1 MEVKEI
7 YMEKQFKIGTDE
19 QQAYLKDYN
28 IVPKGCAF
36 LEPGV
41 VAKDAKEFVAFN
53 IAKSFY
59 QVYPEVFN
67 LPYIAKKVGLTAEDV
82 GKRIKRMYDEKLFML
97 VSNSYVGIMGF
108 GLYYWVVKL
117 KKDTTKEE
125 REELTKWF
133 QENDQICTG
142 YMMEEGGDFDYF
154 NGNHMRNLDNLI
166 YGVLDKFR
174 TNRCVEYVHILPIR
188 RLVRESHVNMFDCKE
203 DYRHYFWSDEQL
215 KNVLKMQKKM
225 DKYDFAIIDAIN
237 NCESVGDM
245 FDYDVLA
252 KLSGLDAK
260 EMKTDIMKI
269 VDGQK
274 TIIPMI
280 YFNYASLGLKLH
292 FFVVSLFQNTPT
304 YRVEQICDELA
315 KDPSFENIFDCCDGH
330 HNFVLSA
337 YEGITD
343 IDKIREKIL
352 NYGEV
357 IEVLEANS
365 PRQFRRWTCRLDDK
379 NGFYEECIFTDDV
392 LLDRSKE

>member
-1 MEVKEI
+1 
-7 YMEKQFKIGTDE
+7 MEKQYKIGTDE
-19 QQAYLKDYN
+19 QQAYFKDYN
-28 IVPKGCAF
+28 LAPRGCAF

-41 VAKDAKEFVAFN
+41 AAKDSKEFVAFN

-67 LPYIAKKVGLTAEDV
+67 LPYISKKVGLSKEEIA
-82 GKRIKRMYDEKLFML
+82 KRIKRMYDERLFML
-97 VSNSYVGIMGF
+97 VSNSFVSVMGF

-117 KKDTTKEE
+117 KEGTTKEE
-125 REELTKWF
+125 RDELTKWF

-142 YMMEEGGDFDYF
+142 YMMEPGGDFDYF

-166 YGVLDKFR
+166 CGVLDKFR
-174 TNRCVEYVHILPIR
+174 FNKCVEYVHLLPIR
-188 RLVRESHVNMFDCKE
+188 RLVRESHVNMFDAKE
-203 DYRHYFWSDEQL
+203 NYRHYFWSDEQL
-215 KNVLKMQKKM
+215 KNVLKVQNKM

-237 NCESVGDM
+237 NVTSVGDM

-260 EMKTDIMKI
+260 EMKEDIKKI
-269 VDGQK
+269 VDEQK
-274 TIIPMI
+274 TIIPMV

-304 YRVEQICDELA
+304 YRAEQICDELA
-315 KDPSFENIFDCCDGH
+315 LDPSFENIFDCSDGH

-337 YEGITD
+337 YEGITN
-343 IDKIREKIL
+343 IDEIRKKIL
-352 NYGEV
+352 SYSEV
-357 IEVLEANS
+357 IDVLEANS

-392 LLDRSKE
+392 LLDRSKK

>member
-7 YMEKQFKIGTDE
+7 YMEKQYKIGTDE

-28 IVPKGCAF
+28 IAPKGCAF

-67 LPYIAKKVGLTAEDV
+67 LPYIAKKVGLTAEEV

-237 NCESVGDM
+237 NCASVGDM

-269 VDGQK
+269 VDEQK

-343 IDKIREKIL
+343 IDKIREKYL
-352 NYGEV
+352 
-357 IEVLEANS
+357 AMA
-365 PRQFRRWTCRLDDK
+365 RLLK
-379 NGFYEECIFTDDV
+379 Y
-392 LLDRSKE
+392 

>member
-1 MEVKEI
+1 
-7 YMEKQFKIGTDE
+7 MEKQYKIGTDE
-19 QQAYLKDYN
+19 QQAYFKDYN
-28 IVPKGCAF
+28 IAPKGYGF

-67 LPYIAKKVGLTAEDV
+67 LSFISKKVGLSEDEV
-82 GKRIKRMYDEKLFML
+82 KKRIKRMYDEKLIML

-108 GLYYWVVKL
+108 GLYYWIVKL
-117 KKDTTKEE
+117 KEGTSKEG
-125 REELTKWF
+125 REELTKRF

-174 TNRCVEYVHILPIR
+174 FNKCVEYVHILPIR

-203 DYRHYFWSDEQL
+203 NYRHYFWSDEQM
-215 KNVLKMQKKM
+215 KNVLKIQKVM
-225 DKYDFAIIDAIN
+225 DKYDFAIIDTIN
-237 NCESVGDM
+237 NTGSVGDM

-260 EMKTDIMKI
+260 EMKADIMKI
-269 VDGQK
+269 VDEQK

-280 YFNYASLGLKLH
+280 YFNYAKLGLKQH
-292 FFVVSLFQNTPT
+292 FFLVSLFQNTPT
-304 YRVEQICDELA
+304 YRAEQICDELA
-315 KDPSFENIFDCCDGH
+315 KDPSFENIFDCADGH

-343 IDKIREKIL
+343 LNKIREIIL
-352 NYGEV
+352 GFGEV

-379 NGFYEECIFTDDV
+379 NGLYEECIFTDDV

>member
-1 MEVKEI
+1 
-7 YMEKQFKIGTDE
+7 MEKQYKIGTDE
-19 QQAYLKDYN
+19 QQTYFKDYN
-28 IVPKGCAF
+28 IAPKGYGF

-67 LPYIAKKVGLTAEDV
+67 LSFISKKVGLSEDEV
-82 GKRIKRMYDEKLFML
+82 KKRIKRMYDEKLIML

-108 GLYYWVVKL
+108 GLYYWIVKL
-117 KKDTTKEE
+117 KEGTSKEE
-125 REELTKWF
+125 REELTKRF

-174 TNRCVEYVHILPIR
+174 FNKCVEYVHILPIR

-203 DYRHYFWSDEQL
+203 NYRHYFWSDEQM
-215 KNVLKMQKKM
+215 KNVLKIQKVM

-237 NCESVGDM
+237 NAGSVGDM

-260 EMKTDIMKI
+260 EMKADIMKI
-269 VDGQK
+269 VDEQK

-280 YFNYASLGLKLH
+280 YLNYAKLGLKQH
-292 FFVVSLFQNTPT
+292 FFLVSLFQNTPT
-304 YRVEQICDELA
+304 YRAEQICDELA
-315 KDPSFENIFDCCDGH
+315 KDPSFENIFDCADGH

-343 IDKIREKIL
+343 LVKIREKIL
-352 NYGEV
+352 GFGEV

-379 NGFYEECIFTDDV
+379 NGLYEECIFTDDV

>member
-1 MEVKEI
+1 
-7 YMEKQFKIGTDE
+7 MEKQYKIGTDE
-19 QQAYLKDYN
+19 QQTYFKDYN
-28 IVPKGCAF
+28 IAPKGYGF

-67 LPYIAKKVGLTAEDV
+67 LSFISKKVGLSEDEV
-82 GKRIKRMYDEKLFML
+82 KKRIKRMYDEKLIML

-108 GLYYWVVKL
+108 GLYYWIVKL
-117 KKDTTKEE
+117 KEGTSKEE
-125 REELTKWF
+125 REELTKRF

-174 TNRCVEYVHILPIR
+174 FNKCVEYVHILPIR

-203 DYRHYFWSDEQL
+203 NYRQYFWSDEQM
-215 KNVLKMQKKM
+215 KNVLKIQKVM

-237 NCESVGDM
+237 NAGSVGDM

-260 EMKTDIMKI
+260 EMKADIMKI
-269 VDGQK
+269 VDEQK

-280 YFNYASLGLKLH
+280 YFNYAKLGLTQH
-292 FFVVSLFQNTPT
+292 FFLVSLFQNTPT
-304 YRVEQICDELA
+304 YRAEQICDELA
-315 KDPSFENIFDCCDGH
+315 KDPSFENIFDCADGH

-343 IDKIREKIL
+343 LNKIREKIL
-352 NYGEV
+352 GFGEV

-379 NGFYEECIFTDDV
+379 NGLYEECIFTDDV

>member
-1 MEVKEI
+1 
-7 YMEKQFKIGTDE
+7 MEKQYKIGTDE
-19 QQAYLKDYN
+19 QQTYFKDYN
-28 IVPKGCAF
+28 IAPKGYGF

-67 LPYIAKKVGLTAEDV
+67 LSFISKKVGLSEDEV
-82 GKRIKRMYDEKLFML
+82 KKRIKRMYDEKLIML

-108 GLYYWVVKL
+108 GLYYWIVKL
-117 KKDTTKEE
+117 KEGTSKEE
-125 REELTKWF
+125 REELTKRF

-174 TNRCVEYVHILPIR
+174 FNKCVEYVHILPIR

-203 DYRHYFWSDEQL
+203 NYRHYFWSDEQM
-215 KNVLKMQKKM
+215 KNVLKIQKVM

-237 NCESVGDM
+237 NAGSVGDM

-260 EMKTDIMKI
+260 EMKADIMKI
-269 VDGQK
+269 VDEQK
-274 TIIPMI
+274 TIIPMT
-280 YFNYASLGLKLH
+280 S
-292 FFVVSLFQNTPT
+292 
-304 YRVEQICDELA
+304 
-315 KDPSFENIFDCCDGH
+315 
-330 HNFVLSA
+330 
-337 YEGITD
+337 
-343 IDKIREKIL
+343 
-352 NYGEV
+352 
-357 IEVLEANS
+357 
-365 PRQFRRWTCRLDDK
+365 
-379 NGFYEECIFTDDV
+379 
-392 LLDRSKE
+392 